1 MSDSFV
7 EKLTLIVTTVLW
19 ARAYEFDFPRRP
31 ATEWLQ
37 DVASREIVRAAVLKR
52 KGFDYNKEAL

>member
-7 EKLTLIVTTVLW
+7 EKLTLIVATVLW
-19 ARAYEFDFPRRP
+19 ARAYEFDFPGRP
-31 ATEWLQ
+31 TTEWLQ
-37 DVASREIVRAAVLKR
+37 DVASREIVKATVLKR

>member
-7 EKLTLIVTTVLW
+7 EKLTLIVATVPW

-37 DVASREIVRAAVLKR
+37 DVASREMVRAILR
-52 KGFDYNKEAL
+52 GKGFDYNKEAL

>member
-7 EKLTLIVTTVLW
+7 EKLTLIVATVPW

-37 DVASREIVRAAVLKR
+37 DVASREIVRAVLKR
-52 KGFDYNKEAL
+52 KDID

>member
-7 EKLTLIVTTVLW
+7 EKLTLIVATVLR

-31 ATEWLQ
+31 ATRWLQ
-37 DVASREIVRAAVLKR
+37 DVASREIVRAILKR